1 MAHNPAL
8 GGRFRCGGCTGTA
21 WWGLFA
27 IAGASAVLGLVDL
40 ASGVTYQAV
49 DATGTTLADIAAQSD
64 AGARL
69 SDFSVRTD
77 GIHLIE
83 LGVLMGAVLLF
94 AFRQGRPWAWWTMW
108 TLPISVIAA
117 SVLDLRF
124 GVAGPAISGTIV
136 GLVAVAI
143 MLITAPRFFKQQG
156 HP

>member
-1 MAHNPAL
+1 M
-8 GGRFRCGGCTGTA
+8 
-21 WWGLFA
+21 
-27 IAGASAVLGLVDL
+27 
-40 ASGVTYQAV
+40 
-49 DATGTTLADIAAQSD
+49 DATGTTLAEIASQSD

-83 LGVLMGAVLLF
+83 LGVLVGAVLLF
-94 AFRQGRPWAWWTMW
+94 AFRQARPWAWWTMW

>member
-1 MAHNPAL
+1 MRWLQRH
-8 GGRFRCGGCTGTA
+8 A

-49 DATGTTLADIAAQSD
+49 DATGTTLAEIASQSD

-143 MLITAPRFFKQQG
+143 MLITAPRFFKQQV